1 MCACANLKAGPQSL
15 RIQHPSC
22 TSFGAPCA
30 SMKRT
35 RSGSLA
41 VCFLCT
47 SAVCGLL
54 SGVTAIRAQKSQDD
68 APGGGRVM
76 ISDIDKARSASL
88 RENVGGGKIQPIYR
102 ANTRPQKQKPAAVP
116 ERQRT
121 EAVVAPTGP
130 GASKHQP
137 QPKTEPDLKATKLTR
152 PRSESNADLKTISLG
167 SARSLGV
174 TIWRLQPNATF
185 ADFNQA
191 ACLPTTRSIGVGS
204 ELQRP
209 KITSRPLRVSQ
220 DTLFRTGD
228 RVRLSIESPRPGY
241 LYIINREVYGD
252 QSFGAP
258 KVIFPTQRI
267 RSGNNYLAPG
277 SPVEFPDL
285 CDNANYFEFLP
296 LRGERKPVAESL
308 TMIVTD
314 RPLTDVGVPRD
325 ALRISTDWM
334 AAWEARWSGRTN
346 VYDLEA
352 GEGQPYTEGELNA
365 GYEIR
370 TKGQP
375 GTRELGQ
382 GSPQPQ
388 TLYSVDS
395 RGDGV
400 MATLLLWYE

>member
-1 MCACANLKAGPQSL
+1 V
-15 RIQHPSC
+15 R
-22 TSFGAPCA
+22 
-30 SMKRT
+30 
-35 RSGSLA
+35 
-41 VCFLCT
+41 FLC
-47 SAVCGLL
+47 SSVVCGLL
-54 SGVTAIRAQKSQDD
+54 SGGVIAIRAQKSQDD
-68 APGGGRVM
+68 SPGGGRVM
-76 ISDIDKARSASL
+76 IPDVDKARSAAL
-88 RENVGGGKIQPIYR
+88 RENVGGGKTQPIYKV
-102 ANTRPQKQKPAAVP
+102 NTRPQKQKPSTAQ

-121 EAVVAPTGP
+121 ETAVTATGLA
-130 GASKHQP
+130 ASKHP
-137 QPKTEPDLKATKLTR
+137 GQPK
-152 PRSESNADLKTISLG
+152 SESDVRAPKPNRQDSGSTADVQTISLG

-174 TIWRLQPNATF
+174 TIWRLQPNAPF
-185 ADFNQA
+185 ADFNQD
-191 ACLPTTRSIGVGS
+191 ACRSSVRSIGVGT
-204 ELQRP
+204 EIGRP
-209 KITSRPLRVSQ
+209 TMISTPLRVSQ

-252 QSFGAP
+252 QSYGAP

-267 RSGNNYLAPG
+267 RGGNNYLAPG

-296 LRGERKPVAESL
+296 LRGEKKPVAESL

-314 RPLTDVGVPRD
+314 KPLTDVGVPRD

-352 GEGQPYTEGELNA
+352 GEGQPYTERELNA

-370 TKGQP
+370 IKGQP

-395 RGDGV
+395 RGDGI
-400 MATLLLWYE
+400 MATVLLWYE